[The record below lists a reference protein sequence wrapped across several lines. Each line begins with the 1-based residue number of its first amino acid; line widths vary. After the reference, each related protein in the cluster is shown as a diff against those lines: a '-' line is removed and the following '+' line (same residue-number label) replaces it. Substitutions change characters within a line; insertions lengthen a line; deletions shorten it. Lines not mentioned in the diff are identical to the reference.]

1 MEFILLLHL
10 NRKINAMNIQINE
23 PCHEN
28 WQDMTPN
35 QQGAFCKVCNKDVV
49 DFSKKSIAE
58 IKSFFAEKTEGKIC
72 GRFEKKQLV
81 YLSFDD
87 FFNSFKYWALSKKFA
102 VIFFFTFGFLSL
114 TTNAQSKNH
123 LTGKVAAPQ
132 THLLGE
138 PVATPTTAPVMG
150 QPVVKP
156 IEYEK
161 GDVDYSPTDTI
172 KKQSKTSS
180 VKGNVKCTNPPKQKK
195 IQKTNI
201 PVMGMIAPI
210 KPVEKKKN

>member
-1 MEFILLLHL
+1 M
-10 NRKINAMNIQINE
+10 KIQIND

-49 DFSKKSIAE
+49 DFSKKSITE
-58 IKSFFAEKTEGKIC
+58 IKSFFTEKAEGKIC

-114 TTNAQSKNH
+114 NTNAQSDKH
-123 LTGKVAAPQ
+123 LTGKVAVPQ
-132 THLLGE
+132 THLQGE
-138 PVATPTTAPVMG
+138 AVATPTTTPVMG

-156 IEYEK
+156 SIYEK
-161 GDVDYSPTDTI
+161 GDVAYPQKDTTKQQTKSTI
-172 KKQSKTSS
+172 K
-180 VKGNVKCTNPPKQKK
+180 GNIKCVNPPKEKK
-195 IQKTNI
+195 TQKTNVPI
-201 PVMGMIAPI
+201 MGIIVSP
-210 KPVEKKKN
+210 KSVEKKKD

>member
-1 MEFILLLHL
+1 
-10 NRKINAMNIQINE
+10 MNIQINE

-49 DFSKKSIAE
+49 DFSKKSITE
-58 IKSFFAEKTEGKIC
+58 IKSFFAEKAEGKIC

-87 FFNSFKYWALSKKFA
+87 FFNSFKYWALSRKFA

-114 TTNAQSKNH
+114 TTSAQGDKH

-132 THLLGE
+132 THLQGE
-138 PVATPTTAPVMG
+138 AVATPTNTPVMG
-150 QPVVKP
+150 QA
-156 IEYEK
+156 IIQ
-161 GDVDYSPTDTI
+161 GDVAYPQKDTT
-172 KKQSKTSS
+172 KTQPKST
-180 VKGNVKCTNPPKQKK
+180 VKGNVKCTNPPKEKK
-195 IQKTNI
+195 TQKTNVPI
-201 PVMGMIAPI
+201 MGMIAPV
-210 KPVEKKKN
+210 KQEEKKKD

>member
-1 MEFILLLHL
+1 
-10 NRKINAMNIQINE
+10 MNIQIND

-28 WQDMTPN
+28 WQNMTPN

-49 DFSKKSIAE
+49 DFSKKSITE
-58 IKSFFAEKTEGKIC
+58 IKSFFAEKAEGKIC

-114 TTNAQSKNH
+114 TTNAQSSEH

-132 THLLGE
+132 THLQGE
-138 PVATPTTAPVMG
+138 TVAMPTTTPVMG
-150 QPVVKP
+150 QPVVNP
-156 IEYEK
+156 NFYEK
-161 GDVDYSPTDTI
+161 GDVAYPQKDTS
-172 KKQSKTSS
+172 KKQPKSSS
-180 VKGNVKCTNPPKQKK
+180 VKRNIKCVNPPKDKK
-195 IQKTNI
+195 VKQTNI
-201 PVMGMIAPI
+201 PVMGLIATP
-210 KPVEKKKN
+210 KPTDKKKE

>member
-1 MEFILLLHL
+1 
-10 NRKINAMNIQINE
+10 MNIQINE

-35 QQGAFCKVCNKDVV
+35 QQGAFCKVCHKDVV

-58 IKSFFAEKTEGKIC
+58 IKSFFAKKAEGKIC

-87 FFNSFKYWALSKKFA
+87 FFNSFKYWALSRKFA

-114 TTNAQSKNH
+114 TTSAQGDKH

-132 THLLGE
+132 THLQGE
-138 PVATPTTAPVMG
+138 TVATPTTAPVMG

-156 IEYEK
+156 IIYEK
-161 GDVDYSPTDTI
+161 GDVAYPQKDTI
-172 KKQSKTSS
+172 KQQTKST
-180 VKGNVKCTNPPKQKK
+180 VKGNIKCVNPPKQKK
-195 IQKTNI
+195 LQKINPAI
-201 PVMGMIAPI
+201 MGMIVSP
-210 KPVEKKKN
+210 KPVEKKKD